1 MSQEGGGL
9 GQREAAQGDDHA
21 APAWRGDP
29 VERRLQVGEGGAPVP
44 LDALVGPLGNLPA
57 LGGKELDAAAQI
69 GGRFVTANRE
79 RQGKQQAAP
88 GATAK

>member
-1 MSQEGGGL
+1 MS
-9 GQREAAQGDDHA
+9 
-21 APAWRGDP
+21 
-29 VERRLQVGEGGAPVP
+29 
-44 LDALVGPLGNLPA
+44 LDALVGPLGDFTA

-88 GATAK
+88 CATAK